1 MEKIQQLINNNT
13 RTNSVFHDVNLHLSR
28 PVYICIFKR
37 IYIELIM
44 LIVTF
49 RFWTMWMHY
58 VKMIRGWKVPEWSQG
73 RGTPP
78 TSPSLA
84 GFRGAVLISM
94 PGGKGCLQRRLG
106 ESDQW
111 RFQGCLSPTGQRSK
125 AHRKTSLSALT
136 LYLRCPVLKSI
147 CWIVFR
153 LNTLNQFQKSNLKF
167 PFIFEENME
176 SRLKQLPK
184 AIFSTVCNKSP
195 ALCPISKWRSWQNST
210 VFSWEQRFLL
220 TYILIVSKSLWLFCC
235 CQCS

>member
-1 MEKIQQLINNNT
+1 
-13 RTNSVFHDVNLHLSR
+13 
-28 PVYICIFKR
+28 
-37 IYIELIM
+37 M

-58 VKMIRGWKVPEWSQG
+58 VKMIHGWKVPEWSQG

-84 GFRGAVLISM
+84 GFRGSSSHSYAWREGLSAEET
-94 PGGKGCLQRRLG
+94 RREWSVKAARL
-106 ESDQW
+106 
-111 RFQGCLSPTGQRSK
+111 FVHHGQRSK

-136 LYLRCPVLKSI
+136 LYLLCPVLKSI

-153 LNTLNQFQKSNLKF
+153 VNTLNQFQKSNLKF

-184 AIFSTVCNKSP
+184 AIFSTVYNKSP
-195 ALCPISKWRSWQNST
+195 ALYPICKRRSWQNST
-210 VFSWEQRFLL
+210 VFSWEHRFLL

-235 CQCS
+235 CRCS